1 MRLSGDNT
9 KAITTSKGGRTME
22 KWIVFYNRETGE
34 EYASYTYRGTFKG
47 EEEATRELIAFE
59 EGITPE
65 VIETRIEIR

>member
-1 MRLSGDNT
+1 
-9 KAITTSKGGRTME
+9 ME

-47 EEEATRELIAFE
+47 EEEATRALIAIE